1 MWLNYCI
8 IWKRNMRNTFFIIV
22 LMVLIGCT
30 KKNNPTVSNSP
41 TIIIQNE
48 KESNLFNKITEL
60 NNLLNQYPSL
70 ILGDLEIIKAE
81 GSILIIEKSYFS
93 EKIIV
98 VINNGPVEQSIES
111 DIQYGKLKDLLT
123 DEIKFIN
130 DRKFE
135 LNIKPYSYSFYK
147 II

>member
-1 MWLNYCI
+1 
-8 IWKRNMRNTFFIIV
+8 MRNTIFIIV
-22 LMVLIGCT
+22 LIILIGCT
-30 KKNNPTVSNSP
+30 KKNNPTVSNSSA
-41 TIIIQNE
+41 IIIQNE

-60 NNLLNQYPSL
+60 NNLLNQYQSL

-81 GSILIIEKSYFS
+81 GSILIIEKSYLS

-111 DIQYGKLKDLLT
+111 DIQYGKLKDILT

-135 LNIKPYSYSFYK
+135 LIIKPYSYSFYQT
-147 II
+147 I

>member
-1 MWLNYCI
+1 
-8 IWKRNMRNTFFIIV
+8 MRNTIFIIV
-22 LMVLIGCT
+22 LIILIGCT
-30 KKNNPTVSNSP
+30 KKNNPTVSNSSA
-41 TIIIQNE
+41 IIIQNE

-60 NNLLNQYPSL
+60 NNLLNQYQSL

-81 GSILIIEKSYFS
+81 GSILIIEKSYLS

-111 DIQYGKLKDLLT
+111 DIQYGKLKDILT

-135 LNIKPYSYSFYK
+135 LIIKPYSYSFYK

>member
-1 MWLNYCI
+1 
-8 IWKRNMRNTFFIIV
+8 
-22 LMVLIGCT
+22 MVLIGCT
-30 KKNNPTVSNSP
+30 KKNNPTVSNSS

-135 LNIKPYSYSFYK
+135 FNIPPYSYSFYK
-147 II
+147 VI